1 MREGE
6 NVKRS
11 DENRQSTPHHQT
23 RTGTKEP
30 TMFEIID
37 QPQQDGAVIKVIGV
51 GGCGGNA
58 IEHMIAQGLDDVEFI
73 CANTDAQA
81 LRRSTARVQL
91 QLGSALTRGLGAGAR
106 PEIGRDA
113 AMEDRDRIA
122 ELIEGAD
129 MLFITAGMGGGTGT
143 GAAPVIADIA
153 KTMNILTVAVVTRPF
168 KLEGGKRL
176 KAAAQGIDE
185 LGKRVDSLIVIPND
199 KLMEVLGDDI
209 SMLDAYAAANDV
221 LHGAVSGIA
230 EVINNPGLVNVDFA
244 DVRTVMGEVGM
255 AMMGS
260 AIAAGADRARLAA
273 EQAVR
278 SPLLEDVNLAGARGV
293 LVNVTASSGLRMREY
308 QNVMTTIK
316 EFTADDALVIV
327 GTVIDDSMEDKLRV
341 TMIATG
347 LGGGQTAVRRDQR
360 VPAMTLIAEPQVVAR
375 TGTDGVGM
383 PVDRVDYEHLDAPA
397 VIRRRERTPPAAP
410 AFDTTEIP
418 AFLRKQAD

>member
-1 MREGE
+1 
-6 NVKRS
+6 
-11 DENRQSTPHHQT
+11 
-23 RTGTKEP
+23 
-30 TMFEIID
+30 MFEIIE
-37 QPQQDGAVIKVIGV
+37 QTNEEGAVIRVLGV

-58 IEHMIAQGLDDVEFI
+58 VEHMIERGLTGVEFI

-81 LRRSTARVQL
+81 LKRSTARVQL
-91 QLGSALTRGLGAGAR
+91 QLGSNLTRGLGAGAR

-113 AMEDRDRIA
+113 AIEDRDRIA

-153 KTMNILTVAVVTRPF
+153 KSLGILTVAVVTRPF
-168 KLEGGKRL
+168 KFEGKRQ
-176 KAAAQGIDE
+176 KVASTGIEE
-185 LGKRVDSLIVIPND
+185 LSKKVDSLIIIPND
-199 KLMEVLGDDI
+199 KLMDVLGEDI
-209 SMLDAYAAANDV
+209 SVLDAYAAANDV

-260 AIAAGADRARLAA
+260 ATWGGVDRARAA
-273 EQAVR
+273 AQAAVK

-293 LVNVTASSGLRMREY
+293 LVNITASSTLKMKEY
-308 QNVMTTIK
+308 HEVMNTIK
-316 EFTADDALVIV
+316 EFTAEDAMVIV
-327 GTVIDDSMEDKLRV
+327 GTVIDDAMEDRLRV

-347 LGGGQTAVRRDQR
+347 LGGVG
-360 VPAMTLIAEPQVVAR
+360 VVAKRPPRLEILDTVVER
-375 TGTDGVGM
+375 TGTDNVGIS
-383 PVDRVDYEHLDAPA
+383 VTETIDYDKLDQPA
-397 VIRRRERTPPAAP
+397 VVRRGRQPASSNSAP
-410 AFDTTEIP
+410 AFDPSEIP

>member
-1 MREGE
+1 
-6 NVKRS
+6 
-11 DENRQSTPHHQT
+11 
-23 RTGTKEP
+23 
-30 TMFEIID
+30 MFEIID
-37 QPQQDGAVIKVIGV
+37 QPTQCGANIKVIGV

-58 IEHMIAQGLDDVEFI
+58 VEHMIEKGLLDVEFI

-81 LRRSTARVQL
+81 LKRSTARGQL
-91 QLGSALTRGLGAGAR
+91 QLGTALTRGLGAGAR

-122 ELIEGAD
+122 EMIEGSD

-153 KTMNILTVAVVTRPF
+153 KSMNILTVAVVTRPF
-168 KLEGGKRL
+168 RLEGGKRM
-176 KAAAQGIDE
+176 KVAQAGIDE
-185 LGKRVDSLIVIPND
+185 LSKRVDSLIIIPND

-221 LHGAVSGIA
+221 LFGAVSGIA

-260 AIAAGADRARLAA
+260 AMAEGTDRARQAA

-308 QNVMTTIK
+308 QEVMTTIK

-327 GTVIDDSMEDKLRV
+327 GTVIDDAMDDRLRV

-347 LGGGQTAVRRDQR
+347 LGGTQASKREQR
-360 VPAMTLIAEPQVVAR
+360 APSMTLVEQPPQVVAR
-375 TGTDGVGM
+375 TGTDNVGVSI
-383 PVDRVDYEHLDAPA
+383 DHIDYQNFDAPA
-397 VIRRRERTPPAAP
+397 VIRRRERGGAAAP
-410 AFDTTEIP
+410 TIDSTEIP

>member
-1 MREGE
+1 
-6 NVKRS
+6 
-11 DENRQSTPHHQT
+11 
-23 RTGTKEP
+23 
-30 TMFEIID
+30 MFEIID
-37 QPQQDGAVIKVIGV
+37 QADPEGAVIKVIGV

-58 IEHMIAQGLDDVEFI
+58 VEHMIIRGLSGVEFI

-81 LRRSTARVQL
+81 LKRSTARTQL
-91 QLGSALTRGLGAGAR
+91 QLGSTLTRGLGAGAK

-153 KTMNILTVAVVTRPF
+153 KSLGILTVAVVTRPF
-168 KLEGGKRL
+168 RFEGKRQRV
-176 KAAAQGIDE
+176 ATAGIEE
-185 LGKRVDSLIVIPND
+185 LTKKVDSLIIIPND
-199 KLMEVLGDDI
+199 KLMEVLGEDVSVI
-209 SMLDAYAAANDV
+209 DAYAAANDV

-260 AIAAGADRARLAA
+260 ASADGVDRARVAA
-273 EQAVR
+273 QQAVK

-293 LVNVTASSGLRMREY
+293 LVNITASAGLKMKEY
-308 QNVMTTIK
+308 HEVMNTIK
-316 EFTADDALVIV
+316 EFTADDAMVIV
-327 GTVIDDSMEDKLRV
+327 GTVIDDAMEDRLRV

-347 LGGGQTAVRRDQR
+347 LGGAAV
-360 VPAMTLIAEPQVVAR
+360 QVKRPPKLEVFETVIER
-375 TGTDGVGM
+375 TGTDNIGM
-383 PVDRVDYEHLDAPA
+383 TVTETIDYDKLDQPA
-397 VIRRRERTPPAAP
+397 VVRRGRQPSGGASAS
-410 AFDTTEIP
+410 AFDPSDIP

>member
-1 MREGE
+1 
-6 NVKRS
+6 
-11 DENRQSTPHHQT
+11 
-23 RTGTKEP
+23 
-30 TMFEIID
+30 MFEIID
-37 QPQQDGAVIKVIGV
+37 QTDPEGAVIKVIGV

-58 IEHMIAQGLDDVEFI
+58 VEHMISRGLSGVEFV

-81 LRRSTARVQL
+81 LKRSTARTQL
-91 QLGSALTRGLGAGAR
+91 QLGTTLTRGLGAGAK

-122 ELIEGAD
+122 GLIEGAD

-153 KTMNILTVAVVTRPF
+153 KSLGILTVAVVTRPF
-168 KLEGGKRL
+168 KFEGKRQRV
-176 KAAAQGIDE
+176 ATAGIEE
-185 LGKRVDSLIVIPND
+185 LTKKVDSLIIIPND
-199 KLMEVLGDDI
+199 KLMDVLGEDVSVI
-209 SMLDAYAAANDV
+209 DAYAAANDV

-260 AIAAGADRARLAA
+260 AMADGVDRARVAA
-273 EQAVR
+273 QQAVK

-293 LVNVTASSGLRMREY
+293 LVNITASAGLKMKEY
-308 QNVMTTIK
+308 HEVMNTIK
-316 EFTADDALVIV
+316 EFTADDAMVIV
-327 GTVIDDSMEDKLRV
+327 GTVIDEAMEDRLRV

-347 LGGGQTAVRRDQR
+347 LGGAAKVEQSVSQSRAPKLVYET
-360 VPAMTLIAEPQVVAR
+360 VVDR

-383 PVDRVDYEHLDAPA
+383 TVTETIDYDKLDQPA
-397 VIRRRERTPPAAP
+397 VVRRGRQPASVSSSLS
-410 AFDTTEIP
+410 FDPSDIP

>member
-1 MREGE
+1 
-6 NVKRS
+6 
-11 DENRQSTPHHQT
+11 
-23 RTGTKEP
+23 
-30 TMFEIID
+30 MFEIID
-37 QPQQDGAVIKVIGV
+37 EAPEEGAVIKVIGV

-58 IEHMIAQGLDDVEFI
+58 VEHMITRGLSGVDFM

-81 LRRSTARVQL
+81 LKRSTARTQL
-91 QLGSALTRGLGAGAR
+91 QLGSTLTRGLGAGAR

-122 ELIEGAD
+122 GMIEGAD

-153 KTMNILTVAVVTRPF
+153 KSLGILTVAVVTRPF
-168 KLEGGKRL
+168 KFEGKRQRV
-176 KAAAQGIDE
+176 ATAGIEE
-185 LGKRVDSLIVIPND
+185 LTKKVDSLIVIPND
-199 KLMEVLGDDI
+199 KLMDVLGEDV
-209 SMLDAYAAANDV
+209 SVLDAYAAANDV

-260 AIAAGADRARLAA
+260 ATASGADRARSAA
-273 EQAVR
+273 QQAVK

-293 LVNVTASSGLRMREY
+293 LVNITASASLKMKEY
-308 QNVMTTIK
+308 HEVMNTIK
-316 EFTADDALVIV
+316 EFTAEDAMVIV
-327 GTVIDDSMEDKLRV
+327 GTVIDEAMEDRLRV

-347 LGGGQTAVRRDQR
+347 LGGA
-360 VPAMTLIAEPQVVAR
+360 VVATRRPPKLEVLETVVER
-375 TGTDGVGM
+375 TGTDNVGM
-383 PVDRVDYEHLDAPA
+383 RVAETIDYDKLDQPA
-397 VIRRRERTPPAAP
+397 VVRRGRHATSVSAP
-410 AFDTTEIP
+410 AFDPSEIP

>member
-1 MREGE
+1 
-6 NVKRS
+6 
-11 DENRQSTPHHQT
+11 
-23 RTGTKEP
+23 
-30 TMFEIID
+30 MFEIID
-37 QPQQDGAVIKVIGV
+37 EAPDEGAVIKVIGV

-58 IEHMIAQGLDDVEFI
+58 VEHMITRGLSGVDFM

-81 LRRSTARVQL
+81 LKRSTARTQL
-91 QLGSALTRGLGAGAR
+91 QLGSTLTRGLGAGAR

-122 ELIEGAD
+122 GMIEGSD

-153 KTMNILTVAVVTRPF
+153 KSLGILTVAVVTRPF
-168 KLEGGKRL
+168 KFEGKRQRV
-176 KAAAQGIDE
+176 ASAGIEE
-185 LGKRVDSLIVIPND
+185 LTKKVDSLIVIPND
-199 KLMEVLGDDI
+199 KLMDVLGDDV
-209 SMLDAYAAANDV
+209 SVLDAYAAANDV

-260 AIAAGADRARLAA
+260 ATSSGADRARSAA
-273 EQAVR
+273 QQAVK

-293 LVNVTASSGLRMREY
+293 LVNITASSGLKMKEFHD
-308 QNVMTTIK
+308 VMNTIK
-316 EFTADDALVIV
+316 EFTADDAMVII
-327 GTVIDDSMEDKLRV
+327 GTVIDETMEDRLRV

-347 LGGGQTAVRRDQR
+347 LGSAGAKVRLPRLE
-360 VPAMTLIAEPQVVAR
+360 VVEPMLER
-375 TGTDGVGM
+375 TGTDGLTASAE
-383 PVDRVDYEHLDAPA
+383 PVDYDRLERTPA
-397 VIRRRERTPPAAP
+397 VIRRGRAP
-410 AFDTTEIP
+410 APSGAPAPGFDPSDIP

>member
-1 MREGE
+1 
-6 NVKRS
+6 
-11 DENRQSTPHHQT
+11 
-23 RTGTKEP
+23 
-30 TMFEIID
+30 MFEIID
-37 QPQQDGAVIKVIGV
+37 QAPQDGALIKVIGV

-58 IEHMIAQGLDDVEFI
+58 VEHMIEKGLSGVDFI

-81 LRRSTARVQL
+81 LKRSTARTQL
-91 QLGSALTRGLGAGAR
+91 QLGAALTRGLGAGAK

-122 ELIEGAD
+122 ETIEGAD

-153 KTMNILTVAVVTRPF
+153 KSLGILTVAVVTRPF
-168 KLEGGKRL
+168 KFEGKRTQV
-176 KAAAQGIDE
+176 ASVGIEE
-185 LGKRVDSLIVIPND
+185 LTKRVDSLIIIPNE
-199 KLMEVLGDDI
+199 KLMDVLGEDV
-209 SMLDAYAAANDV
+209 SVLDAYAAANDV

-260 AIAAGADRARLAA
+260 ATSAGADRSRSAA
-273 EQAVR
+273 QQAVK

-293 LVNVTASSGLRMREY
+293 LVNITASSGLKMKEY
-308 QNVMTTIK
+308 HEVMNTIK
-316 EFTADDALVIV
+316 EFTADDAMVII
-327 GTVIDDSMEDKLRV
+327 GTVIDDAMDDRLRV

-347 LGGGQTAVRRDQR
+347 LGGIAVAKRPPKMEV
-360 VPAMTLIAEPQVVAR
+360 VPTIVER
-375 TGTDGVGM
+375 TGTDNLGLTM
-383 PVDRVDYEHLDAPA
+383 NESVDYEKLDQPA
-397 VIRRRERTPPAAP
+397 VVRRGRAPTPSAGL
-410 AFDTTEIP
+410 AFDASEIP